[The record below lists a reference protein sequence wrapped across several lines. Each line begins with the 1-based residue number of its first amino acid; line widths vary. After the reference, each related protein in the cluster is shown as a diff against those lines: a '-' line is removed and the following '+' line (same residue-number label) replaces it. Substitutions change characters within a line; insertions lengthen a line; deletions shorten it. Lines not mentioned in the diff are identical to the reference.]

1 MGNKFDIFGIVSAI
15 TIILGLTLN
24 GIITPSAAAL
34 LIVLSA
40 VLIAFSKSLAR
51 ILFGVVS
58 LCMLIWAFSGGNLN
72 DFIKLFVSLLP
83 VIIPAMFLTYVLIN
97 LISPNKSK

>member
-1 MGNKFDIFGIVSAI
+1 MVKKFDIFGIVSAI
-15 TIILGLTLN
+15 TLILGLALN
-24 GIITPSAAAL
+24 GIITPGTAAV

-40 VLIAFSKSLAR
+40 VLIALNKSFAR
-51 ILFGVVS
+51 ILFGMVS
-58 LCMLIWAFSGGNLN
+58 LSVLIWAFSGGNINNFL
-72 DFIKLFVSLLP
+72 KLFVSFLP